1 MKSSVFSNLVLVSRQ
16 AHPLGRLCF
25 ALGLFAAVLLM
36 NRGIPVMLAALAG
49 NILLLYLVCASWQP
63 LLRAAKLLLWLLVP
77 IFLLHLLFTPGQLL
91 WPGSGIPFTREGLH
105 EGLWLALRLC
115 ALFYAAM
122 LLSRS
127 LRREE
132 WAFYCLRLPYIGA
145 HLLPYM
151 KLSSPIRTLV
161 SRCMAEA
168 KQQLYESGGLRNVSR
183 ALQVLTTLIVSVWQ
197 GTAMEAKSVWQAW
210 DESVPVRQVQGGI
223 ISAFFLMLGG
233 LLMPLAVLM
242 L

>member
-1 MKSSVFSNLVLVSRQ
+1 MLVSKQ

-25 ALGLFAAVLLM
+25 ALGLFAAILLM
-36 NRGIPVMLAALAG
+36 NRDIPLMLATLG
-49 NILLLYLVCASWQP
+49 STILLLYLVCASWQP
-63 LLRAAKLLLWLLVP
+63 LWRAAKLLLWLLVP

-91 WPGSGIPFTREGLH
+91 WPGSEIPFTREGLN

-115 ALFYAAM
+115 TLFYAAM

-132 WAFYCLRLPYIGA
+132 WAFYCLRLPYIGV
-145 HLLPYM
+145 HLLPYI
-151 KLSSPIRTLV
+151 KLSTPIRALV
-161 SRCMAEA
+161 SQCMAEA
-168 KQQLYESGGLRNVSR
+168 KQELGESGGLRNVSR
-183 ALQVLTTLIVSVWQ
+183 TLQVLATVISSVWQ

-210 DESVPVRQVQGGI
+210 DESLPVKQVQGGV

-233 LLMPLAVLM
+233 LFMPFAVLM
-242 L
+242 H

>member
-1 MKSSVFSNLVLVSRQ
+1 VKSSVVSNLILVSKQ

-36 NRGIPVMLAALAG
+36 PKDISLMLAALCI
-49 NILLLYLVCASWQP
+49 NILLLYLVCAAWQP
-63 LLRAAKLLLWLLVP
+63 LLRAAKLLMWLLVP

-91 WPGSGIPFTREGLH
+91 WPGSGVPFTREGLL
-105 EGLWLALRLC
+105 EGVWLALRLC

-132 WAFYCLRLPYIGA
+132 WVFYCLRLPVFGV
-145 HLLPYM
+145 HLLPYI
-151 KLSSPIRTLV
+151 KLSSPIRALV

-168 KQQLYESGGLRNVSR
+168 KQQLSESGGLRNVSR
-183 ALQVLTTLIVSVWQ
+183 ALQVLAGLVVRVWR

-210 DESVPVRQVQGGI
+210 DENIPVKREQGGI
-223 ISAFFLMLGG
+223 VSALFLILGG
-233 LLMPLAVLM
+233 LSMPLAVLM
-242 L
+242 H